1 MLRRLCLRV
10 LFAVL
15 LFVGWRLAGMLMD
28 SVMIIVILAFFL
40 NRLSAWKRRG

>member
-1 MLRRLCLRV
+1 MLRRLCFWV
-10 LFAVL
+10 PFGVL

-28 SVMIIVILAFFL
+28 MVVIIVILAFFL